1 MNKPTDPASRPT
13 KRQSQAQKTKRKP
26 YEAGIRAIN
35 EQGFHAV
42 TVEDI
47 TTAAHVAKGS
57 FYTHFKSKEDLVFST
72 LAYSDEIYAQAYQ
85 QVQELSFL
93 PMITQFVRLSYP
105 EYEKW
110 GKGIIRAMVSN
121 YFTQNDQEY
130 YGDDRV
136 LLQCLRGIV
145 DRGKQD
151 GLLDE
156 RISTNEYA
164 HILLST
170 MIGVEILWC
179 FDKQGRSL
187 ADMMEQAVRVT
198 ARGMIR

>member
-1 MNKPTDPASRPT
+1 MLRPISRF
-13 KRQSQAQKTKRKP
+13 RK
-26 YEAGIRAIN
+26 
-35 EQGFHAV
+35 
-42 TVEDI
+42 
-47 TTAAHVAKGS
+47 
-57 FYTHFKSKEDLVFST
+57 
-72 LAYSDEIYAQAYQ
+72 
-85 QVQELSFL
+85 LSFL

-105 EYEKW
+105 EYEKR
-110 GKGIIRAMVSN
+110 GKGIIRAMVSS